1 MALFVFLA
9 TMAGILIWGSF
20 GISLSRTV
28 LYSALLFIALVIFG
42 VLWLNVAVPWIRAQR
57 ELRPE
62 RTAVAQDRTGEL
74 ALPLRAVIAAR
85 PGFFAGIIAY
95 LFAIAAAELIVVVV
109 NPLGGIIFHIVLLLA
124 LVTHASLATA
134 HPSHRLYLALALA
147 PLIRLLSL
155 SMPLLKFPQIYW
167 YGIVA
172 VPLVVATFIV
182 MRRLD
187 YSRPQVALTLNRPE
201 FQVLIA
207 LTGIPFGI
215 IEFFIL
221 RPGPLIHTLT
231 LGGILLPAFILVVG
245 TGFAEEFVFRGVM
258 QRAAG
263 EALGQWGW
271 VFIAVLFAILH
282 IGYLVVADVLFVLGV
297 GLLYGWAV
305 KKSGSLVGTTL
316 SHGIAN
322 VVLYLIIPF
331 LV

>member
-1 MALFVFLA
+1 
-9 TMAGILIWGSF
+9 
-20 GISLSRTV
+20 
-28 LYSALLFIALVIFG
+28 
-42 VLWLNVAVPWIRAQR
+42 
-57 ELRPE
+57 
-62 RTAVAQDRTGEL
+62 
-74 ALPLRAVIAAR
+74 
-85 PGFFAGIIAY
+85 
-95 LFAIAAAELIVVVV
+95 
-109 NPLGGIIFHIVLLLA
+109 
-124 LVTHASLATA
+124 
-134 HPSHRLYLALALA
+134 
-147 PLIRLLSL
+147 
-155 SMPLLKFPQIYW
+155 MPLLKFPQIYW

-172 VPLVVATFIV
+172 VPLVVATFVV

-297 GLLYGWAV
+297 GLFYGWAV
-305 KKSGSLVGTTL
+305 KKTGSLVGTTL

-322 VVLYLIIPF
+322 VVLYLIVPF